1 MYRIGQEEI
10 RELTKVIQTRDLFKI
25 NNGLQESRQVENKL
39 SEIFGCQYPIF
50 MTSGHAAL
58 TSAMV
63 AMGIGPGDE
72 VIVPAYTYIATAM
85 AVVAAGAIPIIA
97 EVDDTL
103 TISPEDIRKKISKHA
118 KAIVPVHIQGFP
130 CNMNAIM
137 DIAKE
142 HNLFVLEDA
151 CQADGGSFHG
161 KRLGTIG
168 DAGAL
173 SFNFFKII
181 SCGEGGALLTDNRE
195 IFERA
200 LIYQDSSAVAFF
212 GDQMQGFSTEGFCGN
227 EYRSNELCA
236 AVMNVQLSRLDGI
249 LADLRKNKKYMM
261 EQLAGY
267 CKYIP
272 SNDIEGDCAT
282 TLALQFESEEEARS
296 FAVAEGIYGTLPI
309 DTGKHIYKHWTPIM
323 EKRGAYNP
331 LMDPFRMEANKE
343 IVPDYHP
350 EMCPET
356 LERLAKVVY
365 ISVDPDHTKEQL
377 DEKIARMKKAFDRI
391 ESGSETRVYHA

>member
-10 RELTKVIQTRDLFKI
+10 AELSKVISARDLFKV
-25 NNGLQESRQVENKL
+25 NQGLKESEQVETKL
-39 SEIFGCQYPIF
+39 KEIFKTDFPIF
-50 MTSGHAAL
+50 MSSGHAAL
-58 TSAMV
+58 TSAFV

-85 AVVAAGAIPIIA
+85 AVVASGAIPIIA

-103 TISPEDIRKKISKHA
+103 TISPEDIRKKISKHT
-118 KAIVPVHIQGFP
+118 KAIIPVHIQGFP
-130 CNMNAIM
+130 CNMKAIM
-137 DIAKE
+137 EIAKK
-142 HNLFVLEDA
+142 HNLLVLEDA
-151 CQADGGSFHG
+151 CQADGGSFEG

-168 DAGAL
+168 NAGAL
-173 SFNFFKII
+173 SFNYYKII

-212 GDQMQGFSTEGFCGN
+212 GNQMQGFTTEGFCGN

-261 EQLAGY
+261 DQLEGY
-267 CKYIP
+267 CKFIP
-272 SNDIEGDCAT
+272 SNDVEGDCAT
-282 TLALQFESEEEARS
+282 TLALQFESEEDARS

-323 EKRGAYNP
+323 EKRGAFNP
-331 LMDPFRMEANKE
+331 LMDPFKMEANKD
-343 IVPDYHP
+343 IVPDYHA

-356 LERLAKVVY
+356 LEKLSKAVY
-365 ISVDPDHTKEQL
+365 ISINPDHTKDLL
-377 DEKIARMKKAFDRI
+377 DKKIALIKKALN
-391 ESGSETRVYHA
+391 HN